1 MSSNALRDIFA
12 DSAFL
17 VITDILIERK
27 VLVKVTFKNVP
38 LSPFWINTVTVTT
51 KDGTQFV
58 LDRDTTKYSK
68 GVDGKFTVIWEN
80 IYLWRIN
87 DVQLD
92 QGAYLSKSGVKSI
105 VDSIRALDF
114 EFDDEYDGDPV
125 DMSEVTL
132 EY

>member
-1 MSSNALRDIFA
+1 M
-12 DSAFL
+12 
-17 VITDILIERK
+17 K
-27 VLVKVTFKNVP
+27 VKFNNVP

-92 QGAYLSKSGVKSI
+92 QGAYLSKSGVKAI
-105 VDSIRALDF
+105 VDSIKTLDF
-114 EFDDEYDGDPV
+114 ELDDEYDGDPV